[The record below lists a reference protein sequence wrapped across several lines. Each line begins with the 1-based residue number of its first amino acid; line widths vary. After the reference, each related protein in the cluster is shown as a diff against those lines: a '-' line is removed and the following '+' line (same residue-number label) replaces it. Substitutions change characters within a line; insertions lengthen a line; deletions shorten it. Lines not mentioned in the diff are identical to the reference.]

1 MDFLRVES
9 PSFWSLM
16 DFLLVESPSI
26 TVSKVMEFLTLKSPS
41 ITVKLTDGLFTG
53 RKSIN
58 LLIDGLS
65 TSKKSI
71 SPWFGDGRTWLG
83 LEMLSHLKT

>member
-1 MDFLRVES
+1 MDFL
-9 PSFWSLM
+9 
-16 DFLLVESPSI
+16 
-26 TVSKVMEFLTLKSPS
+26 
-41 ITVKLTDGLFTG
+41 G

-71 SPWFGDGRTWLG
+71 SPGFTYIVKFLTLKSPSITVKLIDGLFKGRKSINLLIDG
-83 LEMLSHLKT
+83 LSTCKKSISPGFTYIETFQGRY